1 MKKLLSVLLVVVM
14 LMAMSATAFAAGQ
27 GSPDNEAAPPVVE
40 NKEMTGEGTTA
51 DGTAIKVE
59 AWDAKEA
66 GFKDEKAAVEDA
78 LKSKVFEA
86 LKVDPKDF
94 AGTMLVSLVVGED
107 SDGNAP
113 LTTVFFLDE
122 KGVPAVVLYFDG
134 ENWVEATVKAVEGE
148 ENTYELT
155 FGEKGSESTVKV
167 VIEDKQK

>member
-1 MKKLLSVLLVVVM
+1 MKKVLSVLLVAVM
-14 LMAMSATAFAAGQ
+14 LMALSATAFAAQ
-27 GSPDNEAAPPVVE
+27 GSPVQQPEQPPVVE
-40 NKEMTGEGTTA
+40 DKEVTGEGKTA

-78 LKSKVFEA
+78 LKSEVFEK

-94 AGTMLVSLVVGED
+94 AGTMLVSLVVGDD
-107 SDGNAP
+107 SDKNVP

-134 ENWVEATVKAVEGE
+134 ENWAEATVKAVEGE

-155 FGEKGSESTVKV
+155 FGEEGSESTVKV
-167 VIEDKQK
+167 VIEDKK